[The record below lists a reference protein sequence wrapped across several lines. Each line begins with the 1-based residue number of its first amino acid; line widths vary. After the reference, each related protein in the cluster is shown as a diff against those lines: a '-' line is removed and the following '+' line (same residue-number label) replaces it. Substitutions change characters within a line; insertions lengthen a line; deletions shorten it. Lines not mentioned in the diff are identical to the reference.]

1 MACIRTDSRNSE
13 KCKCVQLIVAKP
25 KGRVCI
31 PGPSLHRSRWHDYS
45 NKHPQ
50 QCSGNCKEPKILKD
64 CNLFLIERDVGSE
77 SALLETS
84 FVKIC
89 EDWSPHRSWPKDLAQ
104 LGFGSKLMIL
114 QCFYMSW
121 SVFMRLYSHWTQC
134 KWLHPRQVFCLVC
147 VLKDAATHDI
157 SGPLVDSFLLY
168 QRLQIVFGLGPW
180 QSMGKPPEVCWSMLS
195 SIMTIHTRFGWIAST
210 RCENVSSR
218 HCIAALH
225 PFNINSW
232 TSSQLVPMQP
242 VFVSSNALAV
252 DFEILLEPL
261 GLGNTSKCL
270 HAREAEVVFLE
281 CANCTD
287 HTTRCFRYMAS
298 DEGSLQRIL
307 RKNPHLQREDGHSQH
322 QWQDAYNTHT
332 HTLSQDASSRG
343 SCSWWLSKD
352 SETQDLS

>member
-114 QCFYMSW
+114 QCLSMSW

-157 SGPLVDSFLLY
+157 SGPLVDSFSSYTSGFRLYLDWVPGNQWESLL
-168 QRLQIVFGLGPW
+168 RFAEACFLQSW
-180 QSMGKPPEVCWSMLS
+180 
-195 SIMTIHTRFGWIAST
+195 RST
-210 RCENVSSR
+210 R
-218 HCIAALH
+218 
-225 PFNINSW
+225 
-232 TSSQLVPMQP
+232 
-242 VFVSSNALAV
+242 
-252 DFEILLEPL
+252 DL
-261 GLGNTSKCL
+261 G
-270 HAREAEVVFLE
+270 E
-281 CANCTD
+281 
-287 HTTRCFRYMAS
+287 
-298 DEGSLQRIL
+298 
-307 RKNPHLQREDGHSQH
+307 
-322 QWQDAYNTHT
+322 
-332 HTLSQDASSRG
+332 
-343 SCSWWLSKD
+343 
-352 SETQDLS
+352 